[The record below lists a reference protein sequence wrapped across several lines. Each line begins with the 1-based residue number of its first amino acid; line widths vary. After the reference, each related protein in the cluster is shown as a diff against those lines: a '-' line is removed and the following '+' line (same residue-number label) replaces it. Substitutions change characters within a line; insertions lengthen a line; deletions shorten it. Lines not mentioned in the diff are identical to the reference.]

1 MPRRRSLRS
10 DDPRS
15 LGLVPPVPAPATSEL
30 VQRQV
35 RRGLGKLHIFVAYIV
50 PYYLSQNV
58 MIITIFYV
66 TLCSAL
72 SSTGPTFQAALDVE
86 GSA

>member
-1 MPRRRSLRS
+1 MPRRRRLRPG
-10 DDPRS
+10 DPRS

-35 RRGLGKLHIFVAYIV
+35 RRGLGKLHTFVAYVV
-50 PYYLSQNV
+50 PYYLSQNG
-58 MIITIFYV
+58 MIITIYYV

-72 SSTGPTFQAALDVE
+72 SSTGPSFQAAPDVE